1 MRRKSIL
8 GGLAFVIAG
17 GLAGGILGGRT
28 ASVSE
33 RTGEQLA
40 TYTNLLSL
48 VQSRAAEPVEPRVA
62 IEGSIRGMLRTMDPH
77 SNYLDPED
85 YKHMLEEQ
93 QGSFSGLGIVISK
106 PSNDKPLTVIS
117 PLEGTPAWNAADRRG
132 GHPRYDDRRGPEA
145 AQGTERNQGDDHG
158 HPAG

>member
-1 MRRKSIL
+1 MERWVRRKSIL

-85 YKHMLEEQ
+85 YKHRSEEHTSELQSPCNLVCRLLLE
-93 QGSFSGLGIVISK
+93 K
-106 PSNDKPLTVIS
+106 KK
-117 PLEGTPAWNAADRRG
+117 
-132 GHPRYDDRRGPEA
+132 
-145 AQGTERNQGDDHG
+145 
-158 HPAG
+158 